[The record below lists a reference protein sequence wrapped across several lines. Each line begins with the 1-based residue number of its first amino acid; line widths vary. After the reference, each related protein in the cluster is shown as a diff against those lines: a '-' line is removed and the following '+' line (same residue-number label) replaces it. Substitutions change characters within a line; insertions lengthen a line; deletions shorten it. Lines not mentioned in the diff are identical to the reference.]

1 MPWRRPTPIS
11 TAPLV
16 AGRLLELNGR
26 TERHRGCMKRIRI
39 VVLLTAVIVA
49 VPASA
54 RAQEAVTVEATI
66 GLQGYVAPYEATSLT
81 VRVTADVLF
90 VGDMR
95 VSIGGVNLFTAIEVP
110 AGSSKEY
117 FLAIPPTGNNSRAV
131 IQLFAEG
138 SEDHLVR
145 ETVAVLNQAGEVGR
159 SSGSALLPHRREGIA
174 GRGRPGH
181 PVGDG

>member
-1 MPWRRPTPIS
+1 
-11 TAPLV
+11 
-16 AGRLLELNGR
+16 
-26 TERHRGCMKRIRI
+26 MKRIRI
-39 VVLLTAVIVA
+39 VVLLAAVIA
-49 VPASA
+49 TVPASA

-117 FLAIPPTGNNSRAV
+117 VLAIPPAGNNS
-131 IQLFAEG
+131 
-138 SEDHLVR
+138 
-145 ETVAVLNQAGEVGR
+145 
-159 SSGSALLPHRREGIA
+159 
-174 GRGRPGH
+174 
-181 PVGDG
+181 